1 MSWSKLC
8 SFGWILKFQVTY
20 WRSYMTHLLTG
31 EHKLLVCVFKFLK
44 EKYSWHLQTF
54 HKSLDWWGFLGFGG
68 NDFYPA
74 AHRLLLCSFALYPV
88 WILLNQSHVDFF
100 TLFVCAVCF
109 IFFLAATS
117 TDDMN
122 HILEVD
128 GFSELVSIGGI
139 LEEDKSF
146 IM

>member
-8 SFGWILKFQVTY
+8 SFGWILKFRVTY

-68 NDFYPA
+68 NMKWFLSCSSSSSSLFFCTLSSLNPVKSITR
-74 AHRLLLCSFALYPV
+74 RLLHPLCF
-88 WILLNQSHVDFF
+88 
-100 TLFVCAVCF
+100 CF

>member
-68 NDFYPA
+68 NMKWFLSCSSSSSSLFFCTLSSLNPVKSITR
-74 AHRLLLCSFALYPV
+74 RLLHPLCF
-88 WILLNQSHVDFF
+88 
-100 TLFVCAVCF
+100 CF